1 VILQVRARYEV
12 LLAGGTINSPQL
24 FQPSG
29 IGPGALLQRRGIAV
43 AHELSGVGENLQDHC
58 GAASSTG
65 ARRAYAR

>member
-1 VILQVRARYEV
+1 
-12 LLAGGTINSPQL
+12 L